1 MVKKQ
6 LAKRITTAVVA
17 GLLSVMMVMPVMAKG
32 EPDDGLMHPWGSES
46 GTCEEALNY
55 ASTVTMDA
63 AKYKN
68 SYDLSVTFDY
78 NGKYPDS
85 YPKLLGLD
93 STEKV
98 IKALGNSYKEGAKVE
113 IVGMVTI
120 EKTDGE
126 AKNQELEFNVS
137 GVKAGDNI
145 KVIDRNWAAG
155 YGVSDEDVIN
165 VYDTEVTDG
174 KVVVT
179 LDVVGNQKDVTAGG
193 KVYKTILSN
202 SITFVKMTSESQ
214 DSSEEVP
221 DKSPELSEDDKQDG
235 TGDKEVS
242 DKLPEFSNDAKLVGA
257 DGKEVESKNV
267 TTSTE
272 NLSESQI
279 AEVKGKLATNNV
291 VINDNSIV
299 DYIDISLIDNSGNVV
314 KLENGSVVITIPAKE
329 NVSADKYTVKV
340 YHIKADGSM
349 EEVPAELTSEGVK
362 ITATSFSPYV
372 VVYSEKSADIA
383 QESEKTDADIKT
395 GDAHNALVYAI
406 VAVVAVLA
414 GGACVLVKTK
424 RA

>member
-1 MVKKQ
+1 MIKKQ
-6 LAKRITTAVVA
+6 LVKRITTAVVA

-32 EPDDGLMHPWGSES
+32 KQDDGLIHPWGSES

-63 AKYKN
+63 AKYGK

-78 NGKYPDS
+78 NGKYPGS

-93 STEKV
+93 STENV
-98 IKALGNSYKEGAKVE
+98 IKALGNSYKQGAKVE
-113 IVGMVTI
+113 IMGMVTI
-120 EKTDGE
+120 QKTDGE

-165 VYDTEVTDG
+165 VYDTEITDG

-193 KVYKTILSN
+193 K
-202 SITFVKMTSESQ
+202 
-214 DSSEEVP
+214 
-221 DKSPELSEDDKQDG
+221 
-235 TGDKEVS
+235 
-242 DKLPEFSNDAKLVGA
+242 
-257 DGKEVESKNV
+257 EVESKNV
-267 TTSTE
+267 VASTE
-272 NLSESQI
+272 NLSEAQVT
-279 AEVKGKLATNNV
+279 EVKEKLAANNV

-299 DYIDISLIDNSGNVV
+299 DYVDISLVDNSGNVV

-362 ITATSFSPYV
+362 ITATAFSPYV

-383 QESEKTDADIKT
+383 QESEKTDAEIKT

>member
-1 MVKKQ
+1 MIKKQ
-6 LAKRITTAVVA
+6 LVKRITTAVVA

-32 EPDDGLMHPWGSES
+32 KQDDGLIHPWGSES

-63 AKYKN
+63 AKYGK

-78 NGKYPDS
+78 NGKYPGS

-93 STEKV
+93 STENV
-98 IKALGNSYKEGAKVE
+98 IKALGNSYKQGAKVE
-113 IVGMVTI
+113 IMGMVTI
-120 EKTDGE
+120 QKTDGE

-165 VYDTEVTDG
+165 VYDTEITDG

-214 DSSEEVP
+214 DNNADVSE
-221 DKSPELSEDDKQDG
+221 KLSEAQ
-235 TGDKEVS
+235 
-242 DKLPEFSNDAKLVGA
+242 
-257 DGKEVESKNV
+257 V
-267 TTSTE
+267 T
-272 NLSESQI
+272 
-279 AEVKGKLATNNV
+279 EVKEKLAANNV

-299 DYIDISLIDNSGNVV
+299 DYVDISLVDNSGNVV

-362 ITATSFSPYV
+362 ITATAFSPYV

-383 QESEKTDADIKT
+383 QESEKTDAEIKT

>member
-1 MVKKQ
+1 MIKKQ
-6 LAKRITTAVVA
+6 LVKRITTAVVA

-32 EPDDGLMHPWGSES
+32 KQDDGLIHPWGSES

-63 AKYKN
+63 AKYGK

-78 NGKYPDS
+78 NGEYPGS

-93 STEKV
+93 STENV
-98 IKALGNSYKEGAKVE
+98 IKALGNSYKQGAKVE
-113 IVGMVTI
+113 IMGMVTI
-120 EKTDGE
+120 KKTDGE

-155 YGVSDEDVIN
+155 YGVSNEDVIN

-214 DSSEEVP
+214 DNSADVSE
-221 DKSPELSEDDKQDG
+221 KSPEFSED
-235 TGDKEVS
+235 
-242 DKLPEFSNDAKLVGA
+242 AKIVDA
-257 DGKEVESKNV
+257 DGKEVGSKNV
-267 TTSTE
+267 VASTE
-272 NLSESQI
+272 NLSEAQVT
-279 AEVKGKLATNNV
+279 EVKEKLAANNV

-299 DYIDISLIDNSGNVV
+299 DYVDISLVDNSGNVV

-383 QESEKTDADIKT
+383 QESEKTDAEIKT